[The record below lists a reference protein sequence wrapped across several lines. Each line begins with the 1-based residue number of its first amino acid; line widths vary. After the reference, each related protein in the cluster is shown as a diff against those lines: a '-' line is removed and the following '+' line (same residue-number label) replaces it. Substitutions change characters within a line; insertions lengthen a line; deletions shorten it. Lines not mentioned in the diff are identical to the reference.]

1 LYTDNLNY
9 MKARV
14 PRRGPCF
21 SFILFDKM
29 KIAIQG
35 ETGSFHEV
43 AARQYFNY
51 DEIEIIPCSTFDLE
65 LNILQ
70 KGEVDFAVM
79 AIENARSGSILYN
92 YTLLRESG
100 MKILGEHN
108 LRIKQNLMAL
118 PDQKI
123 NDIKEIRSHPIALA
137 QCMTFL
143 NQFPDI
149 TLIESDDT
157 AGSAKQIS
165 EKHIHGVAAIA
176 ASHAAEIYGLEILA
190 AGIETY
196 KQNYTRFLV
205 VGNEE
210 KGNTRGNKV
219 SICFSTGHKPGSLA
233 KILVKLA
240 EMDINLTKIQSVP
253 RLNGE
258 WEYMFYLDLEL
269 NKNTKSDIIKRI
281 LDKYTSN
288 LEILGVYFK
297 GDMLYDS

>member
-1 LYTDNLNY
+1 
-9 MKARV
+9 
-14 PRRGPCF
+14 
-21 SFILFDKM
+21 M

-35 ETGSFHEV
+35 EEGCFHEV

-51 DEIEIIPCSTFDLE
+51 DEIEIVPCSTFDLE
-65 LNILQ
+65 LKIL
-70 KGEVDFAVM
+70 KDGEADFAVM

-92 YTLLRESG
+92 YTLIRESG

-118 PDQKI
+118 PNQKI
-123 NDIKEIRSHPIALA
+123 TDITSIKTHPIALA
-137 QCMTFL
+137 QCMTYL
-143 NQFPDI
+143 NQFPGI

-165 EKHIHGVAAIA
+165 EKRTKGVAAIA
-176 ASHAAEIYGLEILA
+176 SAHAAEIYGLEILA
-190 AGIETY
+190 SGIETY
-196 KQNYTRFLV
+196 RQNYTRFLV
-205 VGNEE
+205 VGDED

-233 KILVKLA
+233 KVLVKLA
-240 EMDINLTKIQSVP
+240 DLEINLSKIQSVP

-269 NKNTKSDIIKRI
+269 NKNTKSDIIKRV
-281 LDKYTSN
+281 LEKYTSN

>member
-1 LYTDNLNY
+1 
-9 MKARV
+9 
-14 PRRGPCF
+14 
-21 SFILFDKM
+21 M

-35 ETGSFHEV
+35 EKGSFHEV

-51 DEIEIIPCSTFDLE
+51 DEIEILACNTFDLE
-65 LNILQ
+65 LITLKN
-70 KGEVDFAVM
+70 GEVDFAVM

-92 YTLLRESG
+92 YTLIRESG

-118 PDQKI
+118 PNQKI
-123 NDIKEIRSHPIALA
+123 SDIKEIRTHPIAIA

-143 NQFPDI
+143 NQFPGI

-157 AGSAKQIS
+157 AGSARQIS
-165 EKHIHGVAAIA
+165 ETKAKGVAAIA
-176 ASHAAEIYGLEILA
+176 PSHAAEIYGLEIMA
-190 AGIETY
+190 SGIETY

-205 VGNEE
+205 VGSED

-233 KILVKLA
+233 KVLVKLA
-240 EMDINLTKIQSVP
+240 ELDINLSKIQSVP

-258 WEYMFYLDLEL
+258 WEYMFYVDLEL
-269 NKNTKSDIIKRI
+269 NKNTKSDIIRRV

-297 GDMLYDS
+297 GDMLYES